1 MDIEQIDKDF
11 DKAIDIACEVSALL
25 STTADACEKNDLEQE
40 IPLRIAHNKQEDLLE
55 LLFKISSSITTKI
68 LDFNSK

>member
-1 MDIEQIDKDF
+1 MDLKSLDKDV
-11 DKAIDIACEVSALL
+11 DKAIDMACEVSALL

-40 IPLRIAHNKQEDLLE
+40 IPLRIAHNKQENLLE